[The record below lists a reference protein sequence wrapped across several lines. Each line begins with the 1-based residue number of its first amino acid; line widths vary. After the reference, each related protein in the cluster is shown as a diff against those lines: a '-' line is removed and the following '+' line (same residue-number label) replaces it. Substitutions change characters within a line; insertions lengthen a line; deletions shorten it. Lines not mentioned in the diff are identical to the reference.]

1 MKKIEQ
7 GLFRLHED
15 HYMGKVDQPMEETK
29 ERPPKSETMSVGSSE
44 IKSGPPRQELKIPF
58 AWVSDVIEG
67 SPADQAGL
75 KFGDAIH
82 LFGDINS
89 QTHSNLSG
97 VVDLVK
103 NSLNEVIKV
112 KLIRKTLLGGTEDK
126 EVEFIPRE
134 WGGRGYTGCALKTNP
149 V

>member
-1 MKKIEQ
+1 M
-7 GLFRLHED
+7 
-15 HYMGKVDQPMEETK
+15 
-29 ERPPKSETMSVGSSE
+29 
-44 IKSGPPRQELKIPF
+44 
-58 AWVSDVIEG
+58 IEG

-75 KFGDAIH
+75 KFGDAIYF
-82 LFGDINS
+82 FGDVNS
-89 QTHSNLSG
+89 QTHNNLSS

-112 KLIRKTLLGGTEDK
+112 NLIRKTLLGGTEDK